1 MSYKLAV
8 IAPCYN
14 EEKNINI
21 FYEKLVSVINQL
33 NISYNF
39 IFIDD
44 GSIDNSWK
52 IIKELNS
59 RDKNIKAVR
68 FSRNFG
74 HQTAIFCGIQ
84 KADADYVLILDVDL
98 QDPPEIL
105 KDMYNKIT
113 SNNVNI
119 VYGQRS
125 KTNENFFKKITSIL
139 FYKIFNFL
147 SEVKIPE
154 QTSDFRIFDKKVLAE
169 LKKFKEKNLFYRAI
183 IPWMGFKSDSVIFER
198 PNRSE
203 GKSGWSLKKMINFS
217 VDGIISFSNYPMRL
231 SFLLSVFMCFIF
243 ITLSIYALHSYLTN
257 NIVPGWTSIF
267 LIICFFNIIIFFLLG
282 LISEYVGRIHQ
293 EIKNRPNFITS
304 DEIK

>member
-14 EEKNINI
+14 EEKNIKI

-39 IFIDD
+39 IFVDD

-52 IIKELNS
+52 IIQELNS

-125 KTNENFFKKITSIL
+125 KTNEKFFKKITSIL
-139 FYKIFNFL
+139 FYKIFNLL
-147 SEVKIPE
+147 SEIKIPE
-154 QTSDFRIFDKKVLAE
+154 QTSDFRIFDNKVLVE

-183 IPWMGFKSDSVIFER
+183 IPWMGFKSDSVIFDR
-198 PNRSE
+198 PNRSD
-203 GKSGWSLKKMINFS
+203 GKSGWSIKKMINFS
-217 VDGIISFSNYPMRL
+217 IDGIVSFSNYPMRL
-231 SFLLSVFMCFIF
+231 SFYLSVFMCFIF
-243 ITLSIYALHSYLTN
+243 ITLSVYALHSYLTN

-267 LIICFFNIIIFFLLG
+267 LIICFFNIIIFFLLS

-293 EIKNRPNFITS
+293 EIKNRPNFITA

>member
-8 IAPCYN
+8 IAPCFN
-14 EEKNINI
+14 EEKNIKI

-52 IIKELNS
+52 IIQELNS

-139 FYKIFNFL
+139 FYKIFNLL

-154 QTSDFRIFDKKVLAE
+154 QTSDFRIFDNKVLVE

-183 IPWMGFKSDSVIFER
+183 IPWMGFKSDSVIFDR

-231 SFLLSVFMCFIF
+231 SFYLSVLMCFIF
-243 ITLSIYALHSYLTN
+243 IALSIYALHSYLTN

-293 EIKNRPNFITS
+293 EIKNRPNFITA

>member
-44 GSIDNSWK
+44 GSMDNSWK

-231 SFLLSVFMCFIF
+231 SFILSVFMCFIF

-293 EIKNRPNFITS
+293 EIKNRPNFIMA

>member
-1 MSYKLAV
+1 
-8 IAPCYN
+8 
-14 EEKNINI
+14 
-21 FYEKLVSVINQL
+21 
-33 NISYNF
+33 
-39 IFIDD
+39 
-44 GSIDNSWK
+44 
-52 IIKELNS
+52 
-59 RDKNIKAVR
+59 
-68 FSRNFG
+68 
-74 HQTAIFCGIQ
+74 
-84 KADADYVLILDVDL
+84 
-98 QDPPEIL
+98 
-105 KDMYNKIT
+105 MYNKIT

-125 KTNENFFKKITSIL
+125 KTNEKFFKKITSIL
-139 FYKIFNFL
+139 FYKIFNLL

-154 QTSDFRIFDKKVLAE
+154 QTSDFRIFDYKVLVE

-183 IPWMGFKSDSVIFER
+183 IPWMGFKSDSVIFDR
-198 PNRSE
+198 PNRSD

-231 SFLLSVFMCFIF
+231 SFYLSVFMCFIF

-293 EIKNRPNFITS
+293 EIKNRPNFIMA

>member
-44 GSIDNSWK
+44 GSMDNSWK

-231 SFLLSVFMCFIF
+231 SFILSVFMCFIF

-282 LISEYVGRIHQ
+282 LISEYVGRIYQ

>member
-1 MSYKLAV
+1 MCYKLAV

-203 GKSGWSLKKMINFS
+203 GKSGWPLKKMINFS

-243 ITLSIYALHSYLTN
+243 ITFSIYALHSYLTN

-282 LISEYVGRIHQ
+282 LISEYVGRIHM

>member
-1 MSYKLAV
+1 MYYKLSI

-14 EEKNINI
+14 EEKNIKI
-21 FYEKLVSVINQL
+21 FYEKLVSIIKQL

-44 GSIDNSWK
+44 GSTDNSWK
-52 IIKELNS
+52 IIQELNTT
-59 RDKNIKAVR
+59 DKNIKAYR

-74 HQTAIFCGIQ
+74 HQVAISCGIQ
-84 KADADYVLILDVDL
+84 KADSDYVLVLDVDL

-105 KDMYNKIT
+105 TEMYNKIT
-113 SNNVNI
+113 SKNVNI

-125 KTNENFFKKITSIL
+125 KTNEGFFKKITSIL

-147 SEVKIPE
+147 SDVKIPE
-154 QTSDFRIFDKKVLAE
+154 QTSDFRIFDKKVLVE

-183 IPWMGFKSDSVIFER
+183 IPWMGFKSDRVVFER
-198 PNRSE
+198 PNRFD
-203 GKSGWSLKKMINFS
+203 GKSGWSIKKMINFS
-217 VDGIISFSNYPMRL
+217 IDGIISFSNYPMRL
-231 SFLLSVFMCFIF
+231 SFFFSVFMCFVF
-243 ITLSIYALHSYLTN
+243 IAFASYAFYSYLSD

-267 LIICFFNIIIFFLLG
+267 LIMCFFNIIVFFILG

-293 EIKNRPNFITS
+293 QIKNRPNFIIT
-304 DEIK
+304 DEIE